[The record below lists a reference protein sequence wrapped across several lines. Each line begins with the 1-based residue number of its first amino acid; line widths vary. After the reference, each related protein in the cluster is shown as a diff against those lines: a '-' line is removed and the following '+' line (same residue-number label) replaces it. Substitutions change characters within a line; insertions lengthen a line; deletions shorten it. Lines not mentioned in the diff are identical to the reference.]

1 MPNTEENL
9 KTAFAGESQANRRYI
24 AFSSKAERDGFP
36 NVARMFKAIAEAE
49 TVHALNHYKA
59 LGMVRTTAENLQ
71 VAIDGEHYEVT
82 EMYPPMVE
90 TAKKEGHKQGERSTH
105 YALETEKVHEQ
116 MYKAA
121 LEKVKAGKDIE
132 TKAYYICPVC
142 GYTFEGEE
150 LPDNCPICKAKK
162 ESFMKF

>member
-1 MPNTEENL
+1 M
-9 KTAFAGESQANRRYI
+9 

-36 NVARMFKAIAEAE
+36 NVARMFRAIAEAE
-49 TVHALNHYKA
+49 TIHALNHYKA
-59 LGMVRTTAENLQ
+59 LGMVRTTTENLE
-71 VAIDGEHYEVT
+71 VTIEGEHYEVT

-90 TAKKEGHKQGERSTH
+90 TAKKEVHKQGERSTH

-121 LEKVKAGKDIE
+121 LEKVKSGKDIE
-132 TKAYYICPVC
+132 TKSYYICPVC
-142 GYTFEGEE
+142 GYTFEGDD
-150 LPDNCPICKAKK
+150 LPDICPICKAKK

>member
-9 KTAFAGESQANRRYI
+9 KTAFAGESQANRRYV
-24 AFSSKAERDGFP
+24 AFSTKAERDGFP
-36 NVARMFKAIAEAE
+36 NVSRMFKAIAEAE

-90 TAKKEGHKQGERSTH
+90 TAKKEGHKQGERSTN
-105 YALETEKVHEQ
+105 YALQTEKVHEK

-121 LEKVKAGKDIE
+121 LEKVKSGEDIE

-142 GYTFEGEE
+142 GYTFEGDE
-150 LPDNCPICKAKK
+150 LPDICPICKAKK